1 MRPMNIGTINHSV
14 ILKIKNI
21 WQELKE
27 DGSFYKFDTNFLS
40 LVQLSLKIFSY
51 GKKSQVFFFLFS
63 CLQPWKIC
71 ITQWGTWALFEPDK
85 ELLLLLFFGI
95 TEKNSS

>member
-40 LVQLSLKIFSY
+40 GAAF
-51 GKKSQVFFFLFS
+51 
-63 CLQPWKIC
+63 
-71 ITQWGTWALFEPDK
+71 A
-85 ELLLLLFFGI
+85 
-95 TEKNSS
+95 KNI

>member
-51 GKKSQVFFFLFS
+51 GKKNLKCFS
-63 CLQPWKIC
+63 FYSL
-71 ITQWGTWALFEPDK
+71 AFSL
-85 ELLLLLFFGI
+85 
-95 TEKNSS
+95 EKYV

>member
-51 GKKSQVFFFLFS
+51 GKKISSVFLFILLPS
-63 CLQPWKIC
+63 ALKNMYNSVRYLSIV
-71 ITQWGTWALFEPDK
+71 WAW
-85 ELLLLLFFGI
+85 
-95 TEKNSS
+95 